1 MAAKAQHRDAAGAAE
16 GRPLNV
22 DPAERPLRQPAAE
35 PGRTRHSMRRIR
47 RRRFSPLTR
56 RILFL
61 NSLALVLL
69 AVGLLYLDDY
79 RRSLIES
86 QFSALATQGQII
98 AAALGEAALDT
109 PVQGLATAEGGDPPP
124 HDQLAPELVRQ
135 ILRRLA
141 EPTQV
146 RARLYALSG
155 ELVADTRVLGR
166 AGGTVE
172 VSPLAPP
179 SPPDGAFSRFANAAY
194 DFVLDLLPTGKPLP
208 RYREQPDN
216 RASDY
221 EETAAALGGELA
233 RALRADAGGQLVL
246 SIAVPV
252 QRFKRVLGALQLT
265 VEGHLI
271 EDSLRSVRFDI
282 IKVFL
287 LALAVTILISIYLAS
302 TIARPIRRLALAA
315 ERVRRGHG
323 IGAGQRLGASARGQ
337 PVIPDMRRRG
347 DEIGDLSVALNEMT
361 RELWQRLDAIERF
374 AADVAH
380 EIKNPLTSLKS
391 AVETAARLK
400 DPEQQRRLM
409 SIIVD
414 DVARL
419 DRLIGDISGASRLDA
434 ELSRSET
441 EPVDITRLL
450 SALIDVYATTATA
463 DGPRLVLDP
472 SGRGSLIV
480 PGIEDRLGQVF
491 RNLIAN
497 AISFSPPRGTIR
509 LRAMRRGDGVEVAI
523 EDEGP
528 GIPEDRLEAIFDRF
542 YSERPKGEKFGTH
555 SGLGL
560 SISRQIVNAHGGRI
574 WAENRHDPRGGV
586 LGARFSLVL
595 PVE

>member
-1 MAAKAQHRDAAGAAE
+1 MAAEAQHRDPTGAVE
-16 GRPLNV
+16 GRPLGV
-22 DPAERPLRQPAAE
+22 GPATPPAPPAGADSGRP
-35 PGRTRHSMRRIR
+35 RHAIRRIR

-109 PVQGLATAEGGDPPP
+109 TPQGGATAEGAEPTP
-124 HDQLAPELVRQ
+124 HDQLAPDLARQ

-166 AGGTVE
+166 AGGIVE
-172 VSPLAPP
+172 VSTLAPP
-179 SPPDGAFSRFANAAY
+179 AEPAGALNRFADASY
-194 DFVLDLLPTGKPLP
+194 DFVLSLLPQGKPLP

-221 EETAAALGGELA
+221 EETMAALDGEIA

-246 SIAVPV
+246 SIGVPV

-265 VEGHLI
+265 VDGHTI

-287 LALAVTILISIYLAS
+287 MALAVTILISIYLAS

-323 IGAGQRLGASARGQ
+323 IGAGQRLGASALGQ
-337 PVIPDMRRRG
+337 PVIPDLRRRG
-347 DEIGDLSVALNEMT
+347 DEIGDLSAALSEMT

-380 EIKNPLTSLKS
+380 EIRNPLTSLKS

-409 SIIVD
+409 AIIVD

-434 ELSRSET
+434 ELSRAET
-441 EPVDITRLL
+441 EPVDITQLL
-450 SALIDVYATTATA
+450 SALIDVYAATGSA
-463 DGPRLVLDP
+463 DGPHLVLDRP
-472 SGRGSLIV
+472 GRAPLVV

-497 AISFSPPRGTIR
+497 AVSFSPPGGTIR
-509 LRAMRRGDGVEVAI
+509 LSATRRGDGVEVSI

-560 SISRQIVNAHGGRI
+560 PISRQIVNAHGGRI
-574 WAENRHDPRGGV
+574 WAENRRDARGRV